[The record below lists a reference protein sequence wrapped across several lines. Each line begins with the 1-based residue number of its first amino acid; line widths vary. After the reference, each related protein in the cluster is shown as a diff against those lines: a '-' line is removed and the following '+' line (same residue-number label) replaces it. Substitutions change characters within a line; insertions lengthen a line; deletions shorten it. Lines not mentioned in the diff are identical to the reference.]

1 MVSKID
7 FQRADN
13 ERFLRSCVEEQVML
27 EFMALNDHDRASE
40 AAAALKASL
49 DRQEIIVKD
58 RDCRGFLEEDIV
70 FHSVFY
76 QAVNRDTCAHIIHAN
91 SGDYRRI
98 RLLSLTET
106 GISDGVVR
114 QHKELMEAVLERDE
128 ERMHRQLAL
137 HLNKMVNEERFLVEK
152 YAELFTSGEAEEKR
166 KNDGFAEDF
175 LVSTALREG

>member
-1 MVSKID
+1 M
-7 FQRADN
+7 FP
-13 ERFLRSCVEEQVML
+13 
-27 EFMALNDHDRASE
+27 
-40 AAAALKASL
+40 
-49 DRQEIIVKD
+49 
-58 RDCRGFLEEDIV
+58 
-70 FHSVFY
+70 SVFTR
-76 QAVNRDTCAHIIHAN
+76 AVTRDPCPHPTRAT